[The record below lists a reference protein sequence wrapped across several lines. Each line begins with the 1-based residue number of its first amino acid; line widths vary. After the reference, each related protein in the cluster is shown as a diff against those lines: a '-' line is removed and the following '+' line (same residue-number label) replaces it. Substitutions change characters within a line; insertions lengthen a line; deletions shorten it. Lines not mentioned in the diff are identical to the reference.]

1 MSTTTINPATGEE
14 LTTYDD
20 HSDAEIEQIVD
31 DAHAAFDPWRR
42 RPIKERADVIR
53 AVGDLLR
60 ERTDELATLM
70 SDEMGKLVSHAK
82 QEVQLCAAICD
93 FTADNCEEQL
103 ADEDRP
109 LNGGR
114 AIVSYQPI
122 GVILGIQPFN
132 FPIYQALRYS
142 IPQLA
147 AGNTVLLKHAHSVWG
162 SAFAL
167 ERLYHDAGVPEAAFR
182 AIKASNDQITELIG
196 NPKVRGVTLTGSVSA
211 GTIVAAEAGKH
222 LKKSVMEL
230 GSNDA
235 YLVLADADIDLAV
248 QVCSNGRIYN
258 NGETCVAAKRFIVV
272 DAVYDQFRDAFV
284 EQLAS
289 IEMGDPHAD
298 GTGLG
303 PMARE
308 DLRDDLH
315 EQVQQSVAAGAT
327 LTLGGEMPDRPGFFY
342 PATVLEDVTPG
353 MPAYDDE
360 LFGPVASL
368 IRVAD
373 DDEAMRVA
381 NDSRYGLGGGIISAD
396 VDRAITMAIDE
407 FDTGMVNV
415 NGYHLAQPNLPF
427 GGVKDSG
434 YGREHGGFG
443 IKEFVNVKAV
453 MVADS

>member
-20 HSDAEIEQIVD
+20 HTDAEIEQIVD
-31 DAHAAFDPWRR
+31 DAHAAFETWRR
-42 RPIKERADVIR
+42 RPIKERADIIR
-53 AVGDLLR
+53 AVGELLR
-60 ERTDELATLM
+60 ERTDELATRM

-93 FTADNCEEQL
+93 FTADSCEEQL
-103 ADEDRP
+103 ADEERA
-109 LNGGR
+109 LRGGR

-182 AIKASNDQITELIG
+182 VLKSSNEQTTELIG
-196 NPKVRGVTLTGSVSA
+196 NPRVRGVTLTGSGRA
-211 GTIVAAEAGKH
+211 GSIIAAEAGKH

-248 QVCSNGRIYN
+248 QVCTNGRIYN
-258 NGETCVAAKRFIVV
+258 NGETCVAAKRFVVV
-272 DAVYDQFRDAFV
+272 DSVYEQFRDAFV
-284 EQLAS
+284 DKLSS
-289 IEMGDPHAD
+289 IEMGDPRAD

-327 LTLGGEMPDRPGFFY
+327 LVLGGEVPDRAGFFY
-342 PATVLEDVTPG
+342 PATVLEDVAPG

-373 DDEAMRVA
+373 DGEAMRVA
-381 NDSRYGLGGGIISAD
+381 NDSRFGLGGGIISAD
-396 VDRAITMAIDE
+396 VDRAIAMAIDE
-407 FDTGMVNV
+407 FDTGMINV